1 MQIAIALCRNFR
13 NSTIIYLFFLKCHG
27 NPASVIIL
35 KKRKPGLMSAHVLL
49 PSARRR
55 HGCRLG
61 SLEYERIDSESSVR
75 ATGDPN
81 GCCDDGLLSDYPLA
95 SPARSPS
102 PPPSAQ
108 CCTLVRANTTSSSSA
123 LQTGDAG
130 LPGLARGRQSQPSLS
145 VTPHPGCCSPPPVPS
160 SNPCLTLEKP
170 KAAPQY
176 VSIVSPVSCRGLQ
189 RSGPVR
195 PPAADDGPS
204 LSLYALL

>member
-1 MQIAIALCRNFR
+1 
-13 NSTIIYLFFLKCHG
+13 
-27 NPASVIIL
+27 
-35 KKRKPGLMSAHVLL
+35 MSAHVLL

-55 HGCRLG
+55 RGCRLG

-130 LPGLARGRQSQPSLS
+130 LHGLARGRQSQPSLS
-145 VTPHPGCCSPPPVPS
+145 VTPPGCCSPPPVPS
-160 SNPCLTLEKP
+160 SNPCLTLEKA

-176 VSIVSPVSCRGLQ
+176 VPIVSICVSSQLQ
-189 RSGPVR
+189 RASKKR
-195 PPAADDGPS
+195 S
-204 LSLYALL
+204 STSSRS